1 MTFLKKLYVAMMR
14 SQMRANMAKAKRFN
28 NIVT

>member
-1 MTFLKKLYVAMMR
+1 MTFLKNLYVAMMR
-14 SQMRANMAKAKRFN
+14 SQMRANMAKVKLFN